1 MNSNGYTGQIKGPF
15 IANRELFDLIL
26 EQSISSVDYI
36 AHLGIQATPGTRVT
50 IGGMNGGEFES
61 KEIEIGRTR
70 IYEAGSNETK
80 ITSIKFLE
88 LADADTIIDY
98 QIR

>member
-36 AHLGIQATPGTRVT
+36 AHLGVQATPGTIVT
-50 IGGMNGGEFES
+50 ING
-61 KEIEIGRTR
+61 KDIEISRMK
-70 IYEAGSNETK
+70 IYEAGSDETK
-80 ITSIKFLE
+80 ITSIIFKNG
-88 LADADTIIDY
+88 ADEDTIIDY
-98 QIR
+98 HIL